1 MKTKQITI
9 NFGLVAS
16 PSFPAVAR
24 ARVLANDRV
33 LQLCDGGDDVFA
45 IPYIRDVILKRLR
58 SAGCVVDY
66 HVTRTSRVD
75 ATLVIKCEY
84 PWQAEIDACKPPS
97 VLKYEPYMRLYE
109 LAAYFAQDAVAVLPD
124 GEQGLLVGAGAAKW
138 GAFDSNKFITLD

>member
-24 ARVLANDRV
+24 ARVLATPIKE
-33 LQLCDGGDDVFA
+33 LTCTAHELLHAIKDDVLLGLDA
-45 IPYIRDVILKRLR
+45 IGCTIK
-58 SAGCVVDY
+58 GCVT
-66 HVTRTSRVD
+66 VTKADDTV
-75 ATLVIKCEY
+75 LVVTCAY
-84 PWQAEIDACKPPS
+84 PWQAEQEACAAPS

-109 LAAYFAQDAVAVLPD
+109 LAAFFAQDCVAVLPD

-138 GAFDSNKFITLD
+138 GAFDSTKFITLD

>member
-24 ARVLANDRV
+24 ERVLTPDNLGYCLAATEDIA
-33 LQLCDGGDDVFA
+33 DA
-45 IPYIRDVILKRLR
+45 ICSHLERI
-58 SAGCVVDY
+58 GCVIVEA
-66 HVTRTSRVD
+66 VVFELSNATEP
-75 ATLVIKCEY
+75 TLVIKLLY

-109 LAAYFAQDAVAVLPD
+109 LAAYFAQDCVAVVPD

-138 GAFDSNKFITLD
+138 GAFDSTKFITLD